1 MQISKVINLE
11 PTGEQP
17 FNSQHGLLYPFRVTF
32 ADGTT
37 GIVNAKAQ
45 KGPAYSKGDMV
56 GYEVTGEFQGT
67 KKIKV
72 DKKAAEGHVP
82 QADAPNPT
90 PAAAPQGRQATTAPS
105 QVSRGAPEGQTI
117 GMATKAAVDILIR
130 NSQAS
135 VLPVNL
141 SSLASD
147 IWEIAGTIIE
157 ASEGL
162 KSGVKPESNT
172 PF

>member
-56 GYEVTGEFQGT
+56 GYEVTGEFQGV

-90 PAAAPQGRQATTAPS
+90 PSAAPQGRQATPAPP

-117 GMATKAAVDILIR
+117 GMAIKLAGDILIR
-130 NSQAS
+130 NSVHS
-135 VLPVNL
+135 GHPVDLESL
-141 SSLASD
+141 SSDL
-147 IWEIAGTIIE
+147 WEVAGAIIE
-157 ASEGL
+157 AGDGL
-162 KSGVKPESNT
+162 KTGVKPANDK